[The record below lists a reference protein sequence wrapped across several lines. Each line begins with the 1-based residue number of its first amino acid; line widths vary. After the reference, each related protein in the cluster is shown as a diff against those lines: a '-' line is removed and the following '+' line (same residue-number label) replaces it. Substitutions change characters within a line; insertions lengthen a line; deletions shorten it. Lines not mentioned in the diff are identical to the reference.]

1 MVEEGNSAAA
11 KKRNDFLNWFWCHY
25 LKAAAGATEFPPEH
39 HLYKLPCQPLEG
51 NTLASVTKESEAF
64 GILVCLNCY
73 KKWEHIVP
81 QKVADKDWEI
91 PKYNKDDAD
100 THKFHDTE
108 WSNGRNGQLKGEGW
122 HSDAHLRLSEL
133 IKDVLAY
140 RSAQKKENWAG
151 QIACLRK
158 VQELNGID
166 VGAKGPAKK
175 KRKKNV
181 PKQTYVAVEELSDE
195 DCDLVELWNT

>member
-1 MVEEGNSAAA
+1 M
-11 KKRNDFLNWFWCHY
+11 
-25 LKAAAGATEFPPEH
+25 
-39 HLYKLPCQPLEG
+39 
-51 NTLASVTKESEAF
+51 
-64 GILVCLNCY
+64 
-73 KKWEHIVP
+73 
-81 QKVADKDWEI
+81 
-91 PKYNKDDAD
+91 
-100 THKFHDTE
+100 
-108 WSNGRNGQLKGEGW
+108 KGEGW

-195 DCDLVELWNT
+195 DCDLVEL